1 MAKKAKPKSD
11 KAKEAMTNRGTF
23 ESKHTDY
30 GKPIHYKVAAAVEP
44 FSFASAAAAKVWG
57 DTLVDCVPP
66 AYALRY
72 RELRGQLEAAMVAED
87 YTLCVE
93 LATSLIKALKV
104 MNVKARQD
112 GHEPPKVGGHIAEL
126 KGKTY
131 CFLASGDLAA
141 VRRKYPTWAVYHIS
155 EVCAVMSVRTD
166 EMMAAVTKEFAGA
179 KVVEVRAFD
188 DEINFE
194 PTGE

>member
-1 MAKKAKPKSD
+1 M
-11 KAKEAMTNRGTF
+11 
-23 ESKHTDY
+23 
-30 GKPIHYKVAAAVEP
+30 
-44 FSFASAAAAKVWG
+44 
-57 DTLVDCVPP
+57 
-66 AYALRY
+66 
-72 RELRGQLEAAMVAED
+72 
-87 YTLCVE
+87 
-93 LATSLIKALKV
+93 
-104 MNVKARQD
+104 KARQD
-112 GHEPPKVGGHIAEL
+112 GHEPPKVDGHIAEF
-126 KGKTY
+126 KGKMY

-179 KVVEVRAFD
+179 RIVDVRAFD